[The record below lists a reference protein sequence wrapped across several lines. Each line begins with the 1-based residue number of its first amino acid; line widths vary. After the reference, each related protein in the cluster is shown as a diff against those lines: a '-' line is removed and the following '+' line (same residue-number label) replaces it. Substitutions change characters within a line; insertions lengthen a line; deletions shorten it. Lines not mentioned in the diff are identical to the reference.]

1 MVGIVE
7 GLDAEGV
14 TDKGKA
20 FLGRV
25 PDSKGEHPIET
36 RQAGGSIFC
45 PRLKE
50 DFRIGLGTKGG
61 STGFEVT
68 TEFEVVVDFAIKD
81 DVPATIGGG
90 HGLGPAGEVE
100 NTEAAMPEAD
110 SRIGVGAFRIR
121 AAVGEGTIH
130 PLEGSLW
137 LVGGVTVSG
146 KSGDA
151 AHRKVDST
159 EEGDDSRLEL
169 G

>member
-36 RQAGGSIFC
+36 RQAGGTIFS
-45 PRLKE
+45 PGLQE
-50 DFRIGLGTKGG
+50 DLGIGLGTKGG
-61 STGFEVT
+61 STGFEVA

-81 DVPATIGGG
+81 DVPATIGRG
-90 HGLGPAGEVE
+90 HGLGPTSEVK

-121 AAVGEGTIH
+121 AAVGEGMVNS
-130 PLEGSLW
+130 LEGSLR
-137 LVGGVTVSG
+137 LVGGVTMSG

-151 AHRKVDST
+151 AHRREDST